1 MNSSEYYTRCP
12 ECESGLVH
20 DCSKGEYICQKCG
33 YVVMDQADY
42 YGPESHSTDFKEK
55 SRVTRASGSTSYSLH
70 DYGLRTEIGFS
81 SKDYSGKSIDYHMA
95 EQMNNM
101 RKWHSR
107 IRVASPKQRRL
118 SNVLSKINET
128 CSSMLLP
135 KTLVETAAMIYRNF
149 ENKSEAKGKSIRCM
163 AAATIYLACKRLS
176 VIRSLE
182 EIVKATGITE
192 QDKSNLKLASK
203 YYRNMVMEIGIFIQE
218 QQQSLR
224 AEATSIISTSSPS
237 PPSPPP
243 SPSPSSAAPAFA
255 QFTTTTSST
264 TTMTEPPP
272 PLPLPPPLLQSS
284 SPSSSAPLTP
294 AIDQYIA
301 KLVNI
306 AKINTK
312 VERLAIDI
320 AHKTNNHLLAD
331 GKSPNGLAAAYIY
344 LAAVLLGIHILQV
357 DISNLAGI
365 TEVTI
370 RNRCKDILTNF
381 KLVIIVEPLER
392 ARFT

>member
-224 AEATSIISTSSPS
+224 AEATSVISTSSPS
-237 PPSPPP
+237 P
-243 SPSPSSAAPAFA
+243 SPSPSSSAPAFA

-272 PLPLPPPLLQSS
+272 LLPPLPPLLQSS
-284 SPSSSAPLTP
+284 SPSSSVPLTP

-381 KLVIIVEPLER
+381 KLVIIVQPLER
-392 ARFT
+392 ARIT

>member
-224 AEATSIISTSSPS
+224 AEATSIISIFFSFPSPS
-237 PPSPPP
+237 LL
-243 SPSPSSAAPAFA
+243 SPSPSSSAPAFA

-264 TTMTEPPP
+264 TTTTTTEPPLLP
-272 PLPLPPPLLQSS
+272 PLPPLLQSS

-331 GKSPNGLAAAYIY
+331 GKSPNGLAASIYIFRQLY
-344 LAAVLLGIHILQV
+344 CLASIFY
-357 DISNLAGI
+357 
-365 TEVTI
+365 
-370 RNRCKDILTNF
+370 K
-381 KLVIIVEPLER
+381 
-392 ARFT
+392 

>member
-224 AEATSIISTSSPS
+224 AEATSVISTSSPS
-237 PPSPPP
+237 P
-243 SPSPSSAAPAFA
+243 SPSSSAPAFA

-272 PLPLPPPLLQSS
+272 LLPPLPPLLQSS
-284 SPSSSAPLTP
+284 SPSSSVPLTP

-357 DISNLAGI
+357 DISSLAGI

-381 KLVIIVEPLER
+381 KLVIIVQPLGR
-392 ARFT
+392 ARIT